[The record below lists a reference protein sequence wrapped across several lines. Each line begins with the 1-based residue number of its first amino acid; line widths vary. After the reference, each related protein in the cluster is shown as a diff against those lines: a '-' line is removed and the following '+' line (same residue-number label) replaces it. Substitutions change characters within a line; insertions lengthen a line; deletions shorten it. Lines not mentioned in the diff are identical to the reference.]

1 MRTLSAAL
9 CLMFCCSEAF
19 AQGGIVLG
27 RREFLLEFGHLNDQ
41 ERSTTDKVTD
51 FTFHQKRFNERLL
64 TRGDLSVVDPAF
76 LTVNFSATFG
86 FLQDRVFT
94 NGQRLPGR
102 ARLIGYDLSGNLL
115 QEKDYSAT
123 VFANRSDNIDTRE
136 FIGTSET
143 QNQSEGVI
151 LNLRGF
157 ILPSTLSFRK
167 ESFQEV
173 SHFGGLDARL
183 DDSRKILA
191 YDGQNHWE
199 SHEAGLHA
207 EFAGFDDH
215 VQPAFSYGSRT
226 VNSYER
232 YHFGDLSPK
241 LLTSRLNY
249 IQRGGRL
256 QFSNLTMDENL
267 RIDHS
272 RSFSTSYDYL
282 FSRSTSGGT
291 ETTSQTAA
299 VSLQHRLFESLRSGA
314 SVRGALVNVPGG
326 NEHIF
331 AARADTNYRKKLP
344 RHGRLLASLG
354 GLYQV
359 SENRLPVGKEI
370 PIFQEN
376 HTARI
381 GVPFRLEQPRVVPG
395 TILVTGP
402 TGLIFQE
409 DLDYL
414 VKVIGEFTE
423 IDILSPG
430 RIREG
435 DTLLVDYRVDVSAF
449 IKYATRSMVFNTG
462 PDFGWVNPYY
472 SYERTIQNLLSGVAE
487 SPLENLKAHAA
498 GVRFRWNGSK
508 FSGTLQ
514 NEYRNQDS
522 RLLPYTSLQFS
533 QFLAYVPRRTVQVPG
548 GCPDLGVSPPAQ
560 SVLDQPKLPSKSPCS
575 PSAMGSFVR
584 ALTVGVSFDEAFYHY
599 RTPVRK
605 TESGTGR
612 VTVGWTPQPLTTFE
626 AFASVRVWEDTLSPY
641 ENFRDFGVRIK
652 ETIGKVIVASTFDAG
667 WRRRN
672 GSLMLGFRWSVDVMR
687 RF

>member
-1 MRTLSAAL
+1 MRILGLAL
-9 CLMFCCSEAF
+9 CLILSSSAAF

-41 ERSTTDKVTD
+41 ERSTTQGVTD
-51 FTFHQKRFNERLL
+51 FTFREKRFTERLL
-64 TRGDLSVVDPAF
+64 MRGDLSVVDPAF

-86 FLQDRVFT
+86 FLQDRVFA
-94 NGQRLPGR
+94 NGEKLPGR
-102 ARLIGYDLSGNLL
+102 ARLIGYDLAGNFLS
-115 QEKDYSAT
+115 EKNYSAT
-123 VFANRSDNIDTRE
+123 VFANRSDNIDSRE

-157 ILPSTLSFRK
+157 ILPSTLSYRQ
-167 ESFQEV
+167 ESFQEI

-183 DDSRKILA
+183 DDSRNILA

-199 SHEAGLHA
+199 SHDVGLHA
-207 EFAGFDDH
+207 EFAGFHDH

-226 VNSYER
+226 VNSYDR
-232 YHFGDLSPK
+232 YRFGDLSPK

-256 QFSNLTMDENL
+256 QFSNLTLDEDL

-299 VSLQHRLFESLRSGA
+299 VSLQHRLFESLRTGA
-314 SVRGALVNVPGG
+314 SVRGSLVNVPGG
-326 NEHIF
+326 GEHIF

-344 RHGRLLASLG
+344 GHGRLLASLG

-359 SENRLPVGKEI
+359 SENRLPAGKEI
-370 PIFQEN
+370 PIFQES
-376 HTARI
+376 HTARV

-395 TILVTGP
+395 TILVTGS

-414 VKVIGEFTE
+414 VKVVGEFTE

-435 DTLLVDYRVDVSAF
+435 DTLLVDYRVNVSAF
-449 IKYATRSMVFNTG
+449 IKFATRSMVFNTG

-472 SYERTIQNLLSGVAE
+472 SYERTLQNLLSGVAE
-487 SPLENLKAHAA
+487 SPLENLRAHAA
-498 GVRFRWNGSK
+498 GIRFRWNGSK

-522 RLLPYTSLQFS
+522 RLLPYRALQFS
-533 QFLAYVPRRTVQVPG
+533 QFFAYMPRRTVQLPG
-548 GCPDLGVSPPAQ
+548 GCPDFGGTAPAQ
-560 SVLDQPKLPSKSPCS
+560 SVLEQPKTKPPCS
-575 PSAMGSFVR
+575 PSSISNFVR
-584 ALTVGVSFDEAFYHY
+584 ALTVGLSFDESFYHY
-599 RTPVRK
+599 RIPVRK

-612 VTVGWTPQPLTTFE
+612 LTIGWTPQPLTTVE

-652 ETIGKVIVASTFDAG
+652 ETIGKVILASTFDAG

-672 GSLMLGFRWSVDVMR
+672 GSLMLGFRWSVDIMR